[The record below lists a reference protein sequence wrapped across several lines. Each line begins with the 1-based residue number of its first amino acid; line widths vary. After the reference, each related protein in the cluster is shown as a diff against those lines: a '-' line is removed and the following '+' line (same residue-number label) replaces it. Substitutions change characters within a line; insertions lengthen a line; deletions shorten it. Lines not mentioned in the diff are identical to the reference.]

1 MTKKGIFQVIVIVLV
16 IIVASFSMSFAAT
29 SSHKELIENRKVLL
43 QQVISRINDLIAER
57 ERLTGQLILLQQ
69 LDAQAIAEREA
80 EAEKAII
87 EAEEKTKEEFGL
99 DTGSEGGSTF
109 SAAVIASEEEEQA
122 EAFEKAKEFLN
133 QLPETIE

>member
-1 MTKKGIFQVIVIVLV
+1 MSKKGFFQVIVIVLV

-29 SSHKELIENRKVLL
+29 SSHKELIENRKGLL
-43 QQVISRINDLIAER
+43 QQVIGQINNLIAER

-87 EAEEKTKEEFGL
+87 AAEKKVEANKAITAEIEKIKVEEAIIYSLEDVEETKE
-99 DTGSEGGSTF
+99 
-109 SAAVIASEEEEQA
+109 
-122 EAFEKAKEFLN
+122 KE
-133 QLPETIE
+133 